1 MKNNKLSPC
10 CSLRLIL
17 INIKRREVHG
27 LSLAGSIFQRDHH
40 LAARVTRATA
50 VRNSRLH
57 ALPRNPFL
65 AINSNG
71 FYCYRFSSCTAL
83 CFGQFHSCLQSACY
97 YYNVCRRFGKLKILF
112 LIDLYIVFFGKWI
125 FPSQKYLVS
134 MAIFDKK
141 LSLIILLVMPRHPK
155 TGKRGKP

>member
-27 LSLAGSIFQRDHH
+27 LSLAGSIFQREHH
-40 LAARVTRATA
+40 LAARVTRAVA
-50 VRNSRLH
+50 VRNSRRH
-57 ALPRNPFL
+57 TLPRNPNL
-65 AINSNG
+65 AINSSG
-71 FYCYRFSSCTAL
+71 FNCYHLSACAAL
-83 CFGQFHSCLQSACY
+83 CFCEPHCYLQSISLTIVLVGVLAS
-97 YYNVCRRFGKLKILF
+97 LKILF
-112 LIDLYIVFFGKWI
+112 FNRFIYRIFGKWI